1 MFINGLNTF
10 IILYLE
16 NYSDAHKTS
25 FHLLIAFLRMLRTNF
40 DAFAGLRTR
49 LEIKSK
55 FRVVCLSLVSF
66 FFQKSTE
73 AQNTVFVTNTFS
85 IKYNIYNITN
95 TRFWFHLRAGVVYR
109 LQKIDYYAVH

>member
-25 FHLLIAFLRMLRTNF
+25 FHLLIAFLRKLHTNF

-66 FFQKSTE
+66 FFPKVNWGSE
-73 AQNTVFVTNTFS
+73 YRVCDKHFV
-85 IKYNIYNITN
+85 Y
-95 TRFWFHLRAGVVYR
+95 
-109 LQKIDYYAVH
+109 KI